1 MRNKRLPG
9 GDFKIAPIPLNR
21 WFRFPSM
28 KPVIKAI
35 RVRRSHRSFVP
46 EEDLEDWQVE
56 NIVKAALWAPSAMHY
71 EVCNIILVRGKE
83 TRKKLSR
90 ATPYARMIENAS
102 MAVVLVANPEKSDW
116 LIEDC
121 SATAEDILLEAADMG
136 LGACWVQVREIGQ
149 ELQPEDR
156 VREILNISKD
166 HKVLCMIAV
175 GVPKKEKNPHTE
187 KEMNRDRVHTERF

>member
-1 MRNKRLPG
+1 
-9 GDFKIAPIPLNR
+9 
-21 WFRFPSM
+21 M
-28 KPVIKAI
+28 KPVIEAI
-35 RVRRSHRSFVP
+35 KVRRSHRSFVP
-46 EEDLEDWQVE
+46 GAELEDWQVE

-71 EVCNIILVRGKE
+71 EVCEIILVRDREK
-83 TRKKLSR
+83 RKALSV

-116 LIEDC
+116 WIEDC
-121 SATAEDILLEAADMG
+121 SATAENILVEVADMG

-156 VREILNISKD
+156 VREILDIPES

-175 GVPKKEKNPHTE
+175 GVPKKEKEPHGE
-187 KEMNRDRVHTERF
+187 EEMNRDRVHMERF